1 MIMQKGKETTENI
14 ALTEAV
20 YYVLLS
26 VIEPMH
32 GYGIMKN
39 VSTLS
44 NNRVNLAPGTLYGA
58 IDTLQKKNWIFALQG
73 ENNSRKKEYQI
84 TKIGEKILKAEIL
97 RLHELFENG
106 EKIMEEIK

>member
-1 MIMQKGKETTENI
+1 MTTQKNKETTENI

-39 VSTLS
+39 VSALS
-44 NNRVNLAPGTLYGA
+44 NNRVDLAPGTLYGA
-58 IDTLQKKNWIFALQG
+58 IETMLKKNWIFALQG
-73 ENNSRKKEYQI
+73 EKNSRKKEYQI
-84 TKIGEKILKAEIL
+84 TRTGEDVLNTEIQ
-97 RLHELFENG
+97 RLHELLDNG
-106 EKIMEEIK
+106 ETIMRNRK

>member
-1 MIMQKGKETTENI
+1 MQKNKETVENI

-39 VSTLS
+39 VSALS

-58 IDTLQKKNWIFALQG
+58 IETMLKKNWIFALPG
-73 ENNSRKKEYQI
+73 EKNSRKKEYQI
-84 TKIGEKILKAEIL
+84 TRTGEDVLNTEIQ
-97 RLHELFENG
+97 RLHELLDNG
-106 EKIMEEIK
+106 ETIMRNRK

>member
-1 MIMQKGKETTENI
+1 MTTQKNKETTENI

-39 VSTLS
+39 VSALS
-44 NNRVNLAPGTLYGA
+44 NNRVDLAPGTLYGA
-58 IDTLQKKNWIFALQG
+58 IETMLKKNWIFALP
-73 ENNSRKKEYQI
+73 EEKNSRKKEYQI
-84 TKIGEKILKAEIL
+84 TKMGKIVLYIEIQRL
-97 RLHELFENG
+97 RELIDNG
-106 EKIMEEIK
+106 EKIMEGKK

>member
-1 MIMQKGKETTENI
+1 MMMQKNEETTENI

-39 VSTLS
+39 VSALS

-58 IDTLQKKNWIFALQG
+58 IETMLKRNWISALPG
-73 ENNSRKKEYQI
+73 EKNSRKKEYQI
-84 TKIGEKILKAEIL
+84 TKTGKIVLDAEIQRL
-97 RLHELFENG
+97 RELLSNG
-106 EKIMEEIK
+106 EQIVEGRV